1 MAIHPRQFHL
11 LKYEPC
17 SLAICLPV
25 ILESSQRLTCPR
37 EHCHR
42 RERILQDRDLRSFAS
57 EALLSGSLAD
67 RDLAITVTQLV
78 HDPHQDPTVA
88 SEVLC
93 EVDPGGRVVESNEH
107 RNVAASCSTPFLPHY
122 ESWDCDTG

>member
-11 LKYEPC
+11 LKHESC

-25 ILESSQRLTCPR
+25 ILEGSERLTCPR

-42 RERILQDRDLRSFAS
+42 LERILQDRDLRPSAS
-57 EALLSGSLAD
+57 DDLLSGSLAD
-67 RDLAITVTQLV
+67 LDLAITVTQVV

-93 EVDPGGRVVESNEH
+93 EVEPVGRVAESNEH
-107 RNVAASCSTPFLPHY
+107 RNLAASYSTPFLPHHL
-122 ESWDCDTG
+122 SSDCDTG